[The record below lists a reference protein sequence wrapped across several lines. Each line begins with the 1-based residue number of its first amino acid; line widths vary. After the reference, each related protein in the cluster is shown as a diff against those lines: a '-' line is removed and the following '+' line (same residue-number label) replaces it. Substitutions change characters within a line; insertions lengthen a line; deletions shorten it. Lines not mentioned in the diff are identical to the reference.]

1 MKRLA
6 TTFLCALA
14 ALTVCMPA
22 VSVGSST
29 TDAAGLQAIAKANTA
44 TAQSLEMGTCASE
57 RQAVA
62 SGAQHCKGDPTCIVA
77 VTAIAALTPC
87 AVVAVAR
94 QAPTPAATIPVQ
106 QFVNA
111 APPPTMGER
120 ILSGIGW
127 GLGKLFDVGMALG
140 PSYMNMRLGTTQSN
154 NSTALAMRQS
164 DNGLA
169 ATQSTNNT
177 FAAFGANL
185 QGTATAGFTQLG
197 TVGVAAA
204 TTPKTVTNVT
214 GNNNAV
220 NGSAITNTTEIDCP
234 GGQGGNGQGGNGGNA
249 PGGAG
254 NGAPGGLTGCTGT
267 TGQ

>member
-1 MKRLA
+1 MKRL
-6 TTFLCALA
+6 TTMLCALA
-14 ALTVCMPA
+14 ALTVFMPA

-44 TAQSLEMGTCASE
+44 TAQSLEMGTCAAE

-77 VTAIAALTPC
+77 VSAIAALTPC

-94 QAPTPAATIPVQ
+94 QAPAPAATIPVQ
-106 QFVNA
+106 QFLNA
-111 APPPTMGER
+111 AGPPPTMGER
-120 ILSGIGW
+120 ILN
-127 GLGKLFDVGMALG
+127 GLAYGFGKLVDVGVALG
-140 PSYMNMRLGTTQSN
+140 APYMNMRLGMVQSN
-154 NSTALAMRQS
+154 NSTALAMRQT

-169 ATQSTNNT
+169 ATQSTNAT

-185 QGTATAGFTQLG
+185 QGTATSGFTALG
-197 TVGVAAA
+197 NVGVAAA
-204 TTPKTVTNVT
+204 TTPKTITNVT
-214 GNNNAV
+214 GNGNAV
-220 NGSAITNTTEIDCP
+220 NGSKITNTTEIDCP
-234 GGQGGNGQGGNGGNA
+234 GGQGGNGQGGNGGTA

-254 NGAPGGLTGCTGT
+254 NGAAGGLTGCTGN

>member
-1 MKRLA
+1 MKKLI
-6 TTFLCALA
+6 LCAIA
-14 ALTVCMPA
+14 ALAVCMPA

-44 TAQSLEMGTCASE
+44 TVAMLEMGTCAAE

-62 SGAQHCKGDPTCIVA
+62 GGAQYCKGDPSCIIA
-77 VTAIAALTPC
+77 VSAIAALTPC
-87 AVVAVAR
+87 AVVATAR
-94 QAPTPAATIPVQ
+94 HVVSPTAPTMSPQ

-120 ILSGIGW
+120 ILNGIGY
-127 GLGKLFDVGMALG
+127 GISKLFDVGVALG
-140 PSYMNMRLGTTQSN
+140 APYMNMRLGMVQSN

-169 ATQSTNNT
+169 ATQSTNGT
-177 FAAFGANL
+177 FAAFGMNL
-185 QGTATAGFTQLG
+185 QNTSTAGFG
-197 TVGVAAA
+197 AVERVGIAAA
-204 TTPKTVTNVT
+204 TTPTSITN
-214 GNNNAV
+214 V
-220 NGSAITNTTEIDCP
+220 NGSGNSLYGSNITNTTDIKCP
-234 GGQGGNGQGGNGGNA
+234 GGQGGNGQGGNGGTA
-249 PGGAG
+249 PGGTG

>member
-1 MKRLA
+1 MKRL
-6 TTFLCALA
+6 TTMLCALA
-14 ALTVCMPA
+14 ALTVFMPA

-29 TDAAGLQAIAKANTA
+29 TDAAGLQAIAKTNAA
-44 TAQSLEMGTCASE
+44 TVAALEGTTCANE
-57 RQAVA
+57 RQAVNA
-62 SGAQHCKGDPTCIVA
+62 GAAQCKDSACVIA
-77 VTAIAALTPC
+77 LAAISALTPC
-87 AVVAVAR
+87 SVVTARNAVA
-94 QAPTPAATIPVQ
+94 QAAPAAPTII
-106 QFVNA
+106 NA
-111 APPPTMGER
+111 AGPPPTVGER
-120 ILSGIGW
+120 IINGLGWGIG
-127 GLGKLFDVGMALG
+127 KIFDVGMALG

-204 TTPKTVTNVT
+204 TTPKTITNVT
-214 GNNNAV
+214 GNGNAV
-220 NGSAITNTTEIDCP
+220 NGSTITNTTDITCP
-234 GGQGGNGQGGNGGNA
+234 GGQGGNGQGGNGSGA

-254 NGAPGGLTGCTGT
+254 NGAAGGLTGCTGT